1 MTFTRRDRAVNV
13 TKVYIAGIGWV
24 ACRGN
29 SIYRVS
35 GR

>member
-1 MTFTRRDRAVNV
+1 MNV